1 MVLHGPSDPLA
12 PTTARLLVTGASGA
26 GKTTLRQVISDVLAL
41 PTVEM
46 DSLFHGPGWTQ
57 RPGFVAD
64 VERFTAGPRWV
75 IEWQY
80 TKVRSMLLERADTL
94 VWLDHSRA
102 TVMGRVVRRTLH
114 RRVRR
119 VELWNGN
126 REPPLSTIFTDPE
139 HIVRWSWTTFHAEQR
154 RALAVTRQ
162 ADGPVVV
169 RLRGQAEVDAWV
181 QGPLRALAEERG
193 DHQS

>member
-1 MVLHGPSDPLA
+1 MAIRGPGDPLA
-12 PTTARLLVTGASGA
+12 PTTARLLVAGGSGA
-26 GKTTLRQVISDVLAL
+26 GKSTLRQVISDVLVL

-57 RPGFVAD
+57 RPSFVAD

-80 TKVRSMLLERADTL
+80 TTVRAMLLKRADTL

-114 RRVRR
+114 RRLRR
-119 VELWNGN
+119 LELWNGN

-139 HIVRWSWTTFHAEQR
+139 HIIRWSWTTFRSEQR
-154 RALAVTRQ
+154 RALAVAVQ
-162 ADGPVVV
+162 PDGPVVV
-169 RLRGQAEVDAWV
+169 RLRGQSEVDAWV
-181 QGPLRALAEERG
+181 RGPLRALAEERC
-193 DHQS
+193 